1 MDYGFENGKELLD
14 LCRTRKKTIGQI
26 MALREMEISEKTIEA
41 VRNTMKEKLQIM
53 NAAAK
58 KGLDIEMKSVGGLIG
73 GEARKL
79 NAWNEKNTTLSG
91 NTINK
96 AVARAL
102 SVMEVNASMGRIV
115 AAPTAGSCGIIP
127 GVVLTAGE
135 RLGSTEDEL
144 VEGLF
149 AASAI
154 GLIVVQNATVSGAE
168 GGCQAE
174 TGTAAAMASA
184 AAVQMA
190 GGSPVMSLHAAAMA
204 LKNVLGLICD
214 PIAGLVES
222 PCQKRNA
229 LGVANAMVSADMA
242 LSGIESVIPFDEVV
256 EAMYKVGKALPI
268 AFRETAMGGLATTPT
283 GIAISKKLYSPE
295 K

>member
-1 MDYGFENGKELLD
+1 MDYGFRNGKQLVE
-14 LCRTRKKTIGQI
+14 LCRARDMAIGQI
-26 MALREMEISEKTIEA
+26 MALRETEISDKTIEE
-41 VRNTMKEKLQIM
+41 VRFGMNEKLKIM
-53 NAAAK
+53 KAAAAK
-58 KGLDIEMKSVGGLIG
+58 GMNSEMKSVGGLIG
-73 GEARKL
+73 GEAKKL
-79 NAWNEKNTTLSG
+79 DSWRQKNRSLSG
-91 NTINK
+91 SIVNK
-96 AVARAL
+96 AVSRAL

-127 GVVLTAGE
+127 GVLLTAAE
-135 RLGSTEDEL
+135 TLESSEKEL
-144 VEGLF
+144 VDALF

-154 GLIVVQNATVSGAE
+154 GLIVTQNATVSGAE

-190 GGSPVMSLHAAAMA
+190 GGTPEMSLHAAAMA
-204 LKNVLGLICD
+204 FKNVLGLICD

-229 LGVANAMVSADMA
+229 IGVVNSMISADMA
-242 LSGIESVIPFDEVV
+242 LAGIESIIPFDEVV
-256 EAMYKVGKALPI
+256 EAMYRVGKALPI

-283 GIAISKKLYSPE
+283 GIEISKKLYSAE
-295 K
+295 Q

>member
-1 MDYGFENGKELLD
+1 MDYGFANGKELLG
-14 LCRTRKKTIGQI
+14 LCDCKRASIGKI
-26 MALREMEISEKTIEA
+26 MQLREMELSGASVEYVRSE
-41 VRNTMKEKLQIM
+41 MKNKLDIM
-53 NAAAK
+53 RDAAE
-58 KGLDIEMKSVGGLIG
+58 KGLSSEMKSVGGLIG
-73 GEARKL
+73 GEARRL
-79 NAWNEKNTTLSG
+79 NKWNEKGKSVSG
-91 NTINK
+91 TSINK

-135 RLGSTEDEL
+135 RLGLTEDEL
-144 VEGLF
+144 IEGLF

-190 GGSPVMSLHAAAMA
+190 GGTPVMSLHAAAMA

-242 LSGIESVIPFDEVV
+242 LAGIESVIPFDEVV

-283 GIAISKKLYSPE
+283 GIAISKKIYST
-295 K
+295 

>member
-1 MDYGFENGKELLD
+1 MDYGFRNGKELID
-14 LCRTRKKTIGQI
+14 LCHAHKKNMGQI
-26 MALREMEISEKTIEA
+26 MILREIEISSRSMEDIRGE
-41 VRNTMKEKLQIM
+41 MKAKLGIM
-53 NAAAK
+53 RAAAE
-58 KGLDIEMKSVGGLIG
+58 KGIETEIKSVGGLIG

-79 NAWNEKNTTLSG
+79 NTWNKKNKSISG
-91 NTINK
+91 KVINK

-127 GVVLTAGE
+127 GVVITAGE
-135 RLGSTEDEL
+135 TLESTEDDL
-144 VEGLF
+144 IDGLF
-149 AASAI
+149 AASSV
-154 GLIVVQNATVSGAE
+154 GLIVTQNATVSGAE

-184 AAVQMA
+184 AVVQMA
-190 GGSPVMSLHAAAMA
+190 GGSPEAALHAGAMA
-204 LKNVLGLICD
+204 FKNVLGLICD
-214 PIAGLVES
+214 TIAGLVES

-242 LSGIESVIPFDEVV
+242 LAGIESLIPFDEVV
-256 EAMYKVGKALPI
+256 DAMLKVGKALPM

-283 GIAISKKLYSPE
+283 GIRIAKEIYGK
-295 K
+295 

>member
-1 MDYGFENGKELLD
+1 MDYGFRNGKELID
-14 LCRTRKKTIGQI
+14 LCHAHKKNMGQI
-26 MALREMEISEKTIEA
+26 MILREIEISSRSMEDIRGE
-41 VRNTMKEKLQIM
+41 MKAKLGIM
-53 NAAAK
+53 RAAAE
-58 KGLDIEMKSVGGLIG
+58 KGIETEIKSVGGLIG

-79 NAWNEKNTTLSG
+79 NTWNKKNKSISG
-91 NTINK
+91 KVINK

-127 GVVLTAGE
+127 GVVITAGE
-135 RLGSTEDEL
+135 TLESTEDDL
-144 VEGLF
+144 IDGLF
-149 AASAI
+149 AASSV
-154 GLIVVQNATVSGAE
+154 GLIVTQNATVSGAE

-184 AAVQMA
+184 AVVQMA
-190 GGSPVMSLHAAAMA
+190 GGSPEAALHAGAMA
-204 LKNVLGLICD
+204 FKNVLGLICD

-242 LSGIESVIPFDEVV
+242 LAGIESLIPFDEVV
-256 EAMYKVGKALPI
+256 DAMLKVGKALPM

-283 GIAISKKLYSPE
+283 GIRIAKEIYGK
-295 K
+295 